1 MAGKFPLL
9 LGVALAILLLVSQD
23 VAHAQQGDGHW
34 YRIRWSIKR
43 HCSACM
49 HAGEGGQIPEGY
61 GPYTQPGWGGST
73 PYNPPEKK
81 SMRGGGQMGKNGS
94 GSYP

>member
-1 MAGKFPLL
+1 MAAKPALL
-9 LGVALAILLLVSQD
+9 LGAVLAILLLVSHD
-23 VAHAQQGDGHW
+23 VAHV
-34 YRIRWSIKR
+34 
-43 HCSACM
+43 
-49 HAGEGGQIPEGY
+49 AGEGGQIPEGY